1 MCAAKCRQEIVKR
14 DLVRDIDSGEAET
27 PFVFVTAKQVV
38 IANRDIKQV
47 ARGDARWIVIIVRGP
62 RRRYLQPCRSKIGR
76 SARLNSAIWSS
87 GLATAEETD
96 CRLLGRRQCE
106 SIGEAC
112 DVTCNKSAIVTPGKC
127 APRAVPAP
135 LVPRACR
142 LLKLLIMVDSKRT
155 PADGKEARP
164 IVAHCRVPLEAS
176 DIGAA
181 HTKRNAVQLR
191 FLPGD
196 WKRNRRIE

>member
-1 MCAAKCRQEIVKR
+1 MAGR
-14 DLVRDIDSGEAET
+14 
-27 PFVFVTAKQVV
+27 
-38 IANRDIKQV
+38 
-47 ARGDARWIVIIVRGP
+47 DARWIVIIVRGP

-127 APRAVPAP
+127 APRAVSAP
-135 LVPRACR
+135 LVSRACG
-142 LLKLLIMVDSKRT
+142 LLKLLVMV
-155 PADGKEARP
+155 
-164 IVAHCRVPLEAS
+164 
-176 DIGAA
+176 
-181 HTKRNAVQLR
+181 
-191 FLPGD
+191 D
-196 WKRNRRIE
+196 WKRNRRVKENAEIIGVIRKFPEIVGIDLKISAERLLHTGVKLVSAAGTQ